1 MVGDFGEGAGGSEFK
16 VVTAELDIAGLSVVI
31 IGEGCVAMVM
41 SLKWA
46 HVQSEFYMVGDWDEL
61 NRVGESNDCIVPPLL
76 RLIVVIVLV
85 KLFV

>member
-1 MVGDFGEGAGGSEFK
+1 
-16 VVTAELDIAGLSVVI
+16 
-31 IGEGCVAMVM
+31 MVM